1 MKKDFSFYEFT
12 GVIVPGSTLLLGMAV
27 ISDPL
32 RQFIASDK
40 FGAGQLGLF
49 VVASYIIG
57 HLVQGIG
64 NLLENG
70 WWAFRGMPSTWIR
83 RQKVPFLNDQQL
95 KRLREVLTTLLGHDP
110 GELTKLDVRAS
121 RNITG
126 QLYAR
131 LEKEGR
137 VARIEIF
144 NGNYGLF
151 RGIAASLLVVTVV
164 TIGKHGFWSQPTLIT
179 SGILVVALLRM
190 NRFGVH
196 YASELYRQALNL
208 AEPPK
213 PVVTP

>member
-12 GVIVPGSTLLLGMAV
+12 GVIVPGSTLLLGMAAN
-27 ISDPL
+27 SDPL
-32 RQFIASDK
+32 RQFLANEK
-40 FGAGQLGLF
+40 FGAAHLGLF

-64 NLLENG
+64 NVLENC
-70 WWAFRGMPSTWIR
+70 WWVGRGMPTNWIR
-83 RQKVPFLNDQQL
+83 REKVPFLNDGQI
-95 KRLREVLTTLLGHDP
+95 KRLREVLTALLGHDP
-110 GELTKLDVRAS
+110 GDLKKLDIRAT

-126 QLYAR
+126 QLYAK

-151 RGIAASLLVVTVV
+151 RGIAASLLVVTGT
-164 TIGKHGFWSQPTLIT
+164 TIAKHGFWTHTTLIT
-179 SGILVVALLRM
+179 SAILVVALLRM

-208 AEPPK
+208 VEQPK
-213 PVVTP
+213 PVITP

>member
-70 WWAFRGMPSTWIR
+70 STWIR

-126 QLYAR
+126 QLYA
-131 LEKEGR
+131 
-137 VARIEIF
+137 
-144 NGNYGLF
+144 
-151 RGIAASLLVVTVV
+151 
-164 TIGKHGFWSQPTLIT
+164 
-179 SGILVVALLRM
+179 
-190 NRFGVH
+190 
-196 YASELYRQALNL
+196 
-208 AEPPK
+208 
-213 PVVTP
+213 

>member
-32 RQFIASDK
+32 RQFLASDK

-64 NLLENG
+64 NVLENA

-83 RQKVPFLNDQQL
+83 RQKVPFLNEDQL
-95 KRLREVLTTLLGHDP
+95 KRLRDVLTTLLGHDP
-110 GELTKLDVRAS
+110 GELTKLDVRTS

-151 RGIAASLLVVTVV
+151 RGIAASLLVVTFV
-164 TIGKHGFWSQPTLIT
+164 TIAKHGIWSQATLIT
-179 SGILVVALLRM
+179 SAILVVALLRM

-208 AEPPK
+208 AESPK
-213 PVVTP
+213 PAVTP